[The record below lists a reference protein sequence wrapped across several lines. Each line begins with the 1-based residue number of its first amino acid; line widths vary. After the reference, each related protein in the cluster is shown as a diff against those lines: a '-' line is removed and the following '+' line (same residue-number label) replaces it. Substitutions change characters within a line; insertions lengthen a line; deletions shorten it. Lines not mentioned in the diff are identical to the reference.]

1 MKVIARQVARNADGS
16 CTFIPAG
23 FGFIDGGEKEFG
35 GIEEFTNWVKTL
47 PPENQK
53 KVAMTMREG

>member
-1 MKVIARQVARNADGS
+1 MKVIARQVVRNADGS

-35 GIEEFTNWVKTL
+35 SIGEFTNWVKTL
-47 PPENQK
+47 PIENQK
-53 KVAMTMREG
+53 RVAMTCVEG